1 MNPELIIITI
11 LIVYIGFTHYQLYK
25 KNQLIEDILKK
36 QDSLES
42 ILSKESIARIVKKVK
57 ESQKLPQAKPNKIF
71 EDNIQ
76 NFILMDEE
84 TEVLFVHYTRN
95 EDIAQK
101 ICDEG
106 FIFVD
111 SFHKTAERVTSDRLD
126 FVYKHHLRS
135 QFGKYVVII
144 AIGKELYNHYQ
155 NIIKQSNKVL
165 TVEQIISK
173 KQESNEDSDEVFW
186 LPNAFIK
193 GYVNSESGEIHINNS
208 FNPKFNSPDFKTNL
222 IRL

>member
-1 MNPELIIITI
+1 MSPELIIIAI
-11 LIVYIGFTHYQLYK
+11 LIVYIGFLHCQLHK

-36 QDSLES
+36 QVGVEG
-42 ILSKESIARIVKKVK
+42 ILSKGSIARIVEKVK
-57 ESQKLPQAKPNKIF
+57 EAQKHPQVKSSKIF

-84 TEVLFVHYTRN
+84 TEILFVHYTRN

-144 AIGKELYNHYQ
+144 AIGKEMYNHYQ
-155 NIIKQSNKVL
+155 NIIKQGNKVL
-165 TVEQIISK
+165 TVEQVISK
-173 KQESNEDSDEVFW
+173 KQQNSNEDSDEVFW

-193 GYVNSESGEIHINNS
+193 GYVNSESGDIHINNN
-208 FNPKFNSPDFKTNL
+208 FNPKFNSPDFEKNL
-222 IRL
+222 I